1 VPEALL
7 AALNPDRIA
16 WLVPALRE
24 EKITAVLRAL
34 PKGVRKLLVPV
45 PEHARIAMREL
56 DESRGF
62 LEGLAAWVTR
72 NSGTPTTA
80 TELAEL
86 PIDEYLRMNVRVVD
100 ADDHVLEEGR
110 DLVALKRKFRVQS
123 AEGARGD
130 PSPAGADL
138 SRRWDFGDL
147 PERHEMERHGLKLVS
162 FIALEDRGTGTTLV
176 QAHDAAEA
184 DSISRGGITRLA
196 MLALPQQAK
205 YLRARF
211 LEGRELVLLSQGLP
225 LKQPLPDALVE
236 RAFRECFVPEG
247 VPIPRDEAAFAR
259 MLESRR
265 GDLAEVGERLA
276 AEITALLKDW
286 RAARAALAEL
296 QSPAFSE
303 AVADVGAQLSAL
315 LSPRFIEATPRQW
328 LDQFARYFRA
338 IARRLE
344 RLRGN
349 VARDAELAHR
359 VRPFVVRLNHLISQ
373 PAMPF
378 PARAALEQA
387 RWMIEE
393 FRVSLYAQDLSTV
406 VKVSEKRLDE
416 QFERVT
422 KALNG

>member
-1 VPEALL
+1 
-7 AALNPDRIA
+7 
-16 WLVPALRE
+16 
-24 EKITAVLRAL
+24 
-34 PKGVRKLLVPV
+34 
-45 PEHARIAMREL
+45 
-56 DESRGF
+56 
-62 LEGLAAWVTR
+62 
-72 NSGTPTTA
+72 
-80 TELAEL
+80 
-86 PIDEYLRMNVRVVD
+86 
-100 ADDHVLEEGR
+100 
-110 DLVALKRKFRVQS
+110 
-123 AEGARGD
+123 
-130 PSPAGADL
+130 
-138 SRRWDFGDL
+138 
-147 PERHEMERHGLKLVS
+147 VS
-162 FIALEDRGTGTTLV
+162 FIALEDRGTGTALV

-184 DSISRGGITRLA
+184 DSLSRGGITRLA

-205 YLRARF
+205 YLRSR
-211 LEGRELVLLSQGLP
+211 LSENRELVLLSQGLP
-225 LKQPLPDALVE
+225 LQQPLPDALVE

-265 GDLAEVGERLA
+265 GDLAAVGERLA

-286 RAARAALAEL
+286 RGARGALAEL

-328 LDQFARYFRA
+328 LDQFARYFKA
-338 IARRLE
+338 VARRLE

-359 VRPFVVRLNHLISQ
+359 VRPFLVRLNHLVSQ
-373 PAMPF
+373 PALPF
-378 PARAALEQA
+378 QARMALEQA